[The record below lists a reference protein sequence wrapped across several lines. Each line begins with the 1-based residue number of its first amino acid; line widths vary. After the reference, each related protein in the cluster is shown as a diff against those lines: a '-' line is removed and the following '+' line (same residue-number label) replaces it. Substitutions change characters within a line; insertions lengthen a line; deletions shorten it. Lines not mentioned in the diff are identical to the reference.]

1 MNQNKNGNKKHI
13 CVYCS
18 SSDMV
23 APEYF
28 AVAHELGAEIARR
41 GHTLVYGGTNIG
53 LMGACAQAAQQGG
66 AKIIGI
72 IPSFIADH
80 GLAYDK
86 ADELIVTDDMR
97 QRKALMEQRADAF
110 VALPG
115 GFGTLEEMFE
125 VITLKQLRRHNK
137 AIVFLNASG
146 YYEPLAAALEHM
158 YRAQFAK
165 EAYRQMYSFADTVA
179 SAIEQVESY
188 RPAELPEKWFVTGT
202 GAGH

>member
-1 MNQNKNGNKKHI
+1 MNNGHSQHI

-23 APEYF
+23 DPSYF
-28 AVAHELGAEIARR
+28 TLAEELGTAIARR

-53 LMGACAQAAQQGG
+53 LMGRCARAAQQNG
-66 AKIIGI
+66 ARVIGV
-72 IPSFIADH
+72 IPSFIAER

-97 QRKALMEQRADAF
+97 QRKAIMEQRADAF
-110 VALPG
+110 VGMPG

-125 VITLKQLRRHNK
+125 IITLKQLQRHNK
-137 AIVFLNASG
+137 AVVFLNAAG

-165 EAYRQMYSFADTVA
+165 QAYRQMYAFAPDVA
-179 SAIEQVESY
+179 GALDHIETY
-188 RPAELPEKWFVTGT
+188 RPAELPSKWFVTG
-202 GAGH
+202 AQ